1 MFFVCSRYI
10 GMTIALLTLK
20 LQERLE
26 VRNIVWTPIA
36 QIVAGTGIL
45 EKIRILILGE

>member
-36 QIVAGTGIL
+36 QIVTGTGIFKKMRNL
-45 EKIRILILGE
+45 TLGE

>member
-1 MFFVCSRYI
+1 MFFVCFRYI
-10 GMTIALLTLK
+10 GMRIAE